1 MRRQDREIQDR
12 AQIDQIIDA
21 AVVCRLGLCKD
32 GIPYVVPISFG
43 YDGQHIYFHGAAE
56 GTKVDYMTANP
67 RVCVEFEADVR
78 LAADERSAC
87 GWSVSYRSVIGHG
100 VVEEIADPDAK
111 RHALNQIMKHYAGR
125 ENWAFDPGQLA
136 QTRTW
141 CITIEAIT
149 GKHS

>member
-1 MRRQDREIQDR
+1 MRRHEKEIQDR
-12 AQIDQIIDA
+12 AQIDQIIDT

-43 YDGQHIYFHGAAE
+43 YDGQHIFFHGARE
-56 GTKVDYMTANP
+56 GTKVDYMTANS

-100 VVEEIADPDAK
+100 LVAEITDPDAK

-125 ENWAFDPGQLA
+125 DNWAFDPGQLA
-136 QTRTW
+136 RTRTW
-141 CITIEAIT
+141 CVTIESVT